1 MTVKS
6 VLHKLADELNRP
18 HLHDEI
24 EETEAEFEERTKPVV
39 SEIDQ
44 LKQAVAD
51 LQKPQVL
58 PVTPLNEPV
67 KEGNNAPA

>member
-6 VLHKLADELNRP
+6 VLHKLAEELNRP
-18 HLHDEI
+18 NLHDEI

-39 SEIDQ
+39 SELDQ

-51 LQKPQVL
+51 LQRPQA
-58 PVTPLNEPV
+58 PVTPVVEPV
-67 KEGNNAPA
+67 KEVEPDATA